1 MPALYAQPAQPAW
14 PDRCKH
20 VHVSLAEVRN
30 AAPRTDPVLREAA
43 FQIYLRVA
51 RRELR
56 EALERMA
63 RASLDRTAARAIAA
77 ARLNAVARASVTPL
91 TGTLQT
97 RARSAVQSP
106 LPRLELS
113 PLKPPSPTAPP
124 PTSPPAAVLAVSPT
138 ASSSGVA
145 FASA

>member
-56 EALERMA
+56 EALERMS
-63 RASLDRTAARAIAA
+63 RASLHSSSASACPVFLDSFGVCPKALSLAI
-77 ARLNAVARASVTPL
+77 
-91 TGTLQT
+91 
-97 RARSAVQSP
+97 
-106 LPRLELS
+106 ELS
-113 PLKPPSPTAPP
+113 
-124 PTSPPAAVLAVSPT
+124 
-138 ASSSGVA
+138 AS
-145 FASA
+145 